1 MIKLHDHQERA
12 LRRLSNGKILWG
24 GVGSGKTITAIFY
37 YLRNETP
44 KDIYVITTA
53 RKRDEQDW
61 QLDFLKVGVGPE
73 PGPAGHGS
81 LTVDSWNNLGRYR
94 NVKGAFF
101 IFDEQRLVGSG
112 SWSKIFLDIA
122 KGNNWI
128 MLSATPGDNW
138 LDYIPVF
145 VANGFYKNRTA
156 FKREHVVYN
165 TFTKFPKVDRYVGV
179 GRLVR
184 LRQQLLVEMP
194 FDRHTVR
201 HPIDI
206 HVDHDESTFEKVLG
220 QRWHVYENRPLRD
233 AAELFSVM
241 RKVVNSDSSRIAAVR
256 TLMETHGR
264 LIVFYN
270 FDYELEMLRELKW
283 QTNSPVSTESSA
295 LESQRD
301 SKASAT
307 ASAAALT
314 SPGQNCSEETSTS
327 TTSTTTSWSKF
338 QLAEW
343 NGHNHDPV
351 PATERWVYLVQY
363 VAGAEAWNC
372 VTTNAICFYSLPYS
386 YKIWEQAH
394 GRIDRLNTIF
404 RDLFYHRLLS
414 NSVIDKIIARSLDQ
428 KKSFNEGKYA
438 KEKFGG
444 EKI

>member
-1 MIKLHDHQERA
+1 MDIKLHDHQERA
-12 LRRLSNGKILWG
+12 LKKLSNGKILWG

-37 YLRNETP
+37 YLRTETP

-53 RKRDEQDW
+53 RKRNEQDW
-61 QLDFLKVGVGPE
+61 QIDFLKVGVGPE
-73 PGPAGHGS
+73 PGPAGHGN

-220 QRWHVYENRPLRD
+220 KRWHVYENRPLRD
-233 AAELFSVM
+233 AAELFLVM
-241 RKVVNSDSSRIAAVR
+241 RKVVNSDSSRLAAVR
-256 TLMETHGR
+256 TLMGMHGR

-270 FDYELEMLRELKW
+270 FDYELFMLRAQL
-283 QTNSPVSTESSA
+283 NSATSDMQSSA
-295 LESQRD
+295 
-301 SKASAT
+301 
-307 ASAAALT
+307 
-314 SPGQNCSEETSTS
+314 PNTSTIGKLGKSPKQSSNPWDPSS
-327 TTSTTTSWSKF
+327 TN
-338 QLAEW
+338 LVVAEW
-343 NGHNHDPV
+343 NGHRHDPV
-351 PATERWVYLVQY
+351 PTTERWVYLVQY

-404 RDLFYHRLLS
+404 RDLFYYRLLS